1 MEKNIEVL
9 EYEKKVLNKELN
21 DIDLQKTKIT
31 KKISD
36 LDKSIRDIKILKS
49 KIKDDGIIVSD
60 HALIRFLQR
69 KIFSEEVLE
78 EARQTLINDV
88 KNKINSTFFIN
99 KKAQIKIN
107 LEYGSAVVKNNTVV
121 TIM

>member
-1 MEKNIEVL
+1 MEKDIEVL
-9 EYEKKVLNKELN
+9 EHEKRLLNKELN

-88 KNKINSTFFIN
+88 KNKINSTFFIS

>member
-1 MEKNIEVL
+1 MEKDIEVL

-88 KNKINSTFFIN
+88 KNKINSTFFIS

>member
-1 MEKNIEVL
+1 MEKDIEVL
-9 EYEKKVLNKELN
+9 EYEKKLLNKELN